1 MPGREAALGLAARH
15 SSLKLITPGALVR
28 LTRGRWRVVTHL
40 WVTSALSSGSTW
52 TMQVG
57 LFVYVLQSAPIS
69 TLAIVELIGTVP
81 TLLAMP
87 LAGVL
92 ADRVDPRKLAII
104 SMFAQTLCVAGM
116 ALLLSTDLWLVATLY
131 ALQGV
136 SNTVWPT
143 ARQQW
148 LYLLVAPKGRANA
161 NSALGSIGGLTTI
174 LGAGL
179 GGVLSAWNP
188 LGAMIIAVVL
198 QALAIPPLLQLAK
211 NPLTYIE
218 DGQHFSGARHQQSL
232 RRQLADG
239 LRVLRKVPL
248 ARSVVWIGIAW
259 GCIGGA
265 YNVLLAGY
273 VITDLRGSGTLLGGF
288 YAVAGIA
295 VILGTALTTRILT
308 KHHLPA
314 YALGYV
320 VQGAAWAGMFLSSNA
335 MVAVVVLALMRLA
348 SGVIIALDTTIL
360 LAAVPAGL
368 RGRVTSLHM
377 TTYSAMARVSLAL
390 SGLLLTVI
398 DIRPLG
404 VLAGLCSVLVGL
416 VWWGL
421 RTARPRATTSP

>member
-1 MPGREAALGLAARH
+1 M
-15 SSLKLITPGALVR
+15 S
-28 LTRGRWRVVTHL
+28 LTRDRGRAVTHL
-40 WVTSALSSGSTW
+40 WTASALSSGSTW
-52 TMQVG
+52 VMQVG
-57 LFVYVLQSAPIS
+57 LFVYVLRGAPIS
-69 TLAIVELIGTVP
+69 TLAVVELIGTVP

-87 LAGVL
+87 FAGVL
-92 ADRVDPRKLAII
+92 ADRIDPRMLTIM

-116 ALLLSTDLWLVATLY
+116 ALFLGTDLWLVVALY

-136 SNTVWPT
+136 SNAVWPP

-161 NSALGSIGGLTTI
+161 NSVLGSIGGLTRI

-188 LGAMIIAVVL
+188 LGAMIIAAVL
-198 QALAIPPLLQLAK
+198 QALAIPPLLLLARDS
-211 NPLTYIE
+211 LTYIE
-218 DGQHFSGARHQQSL
+218 DGQHFSGGRQRESL
-232 RRQLADG
+232 CKQFADG
-239 LRVLRKVPL
+239 LRVLREVPL

-273 VITDLRGSGTLLGGF
+273 VITDLRGSGALLGGF

-295 VILGTALTTRILT
+295 VILGTALATRILAR
-308 KHHLPA
+308 HHLQV
-314 YALGYV
+314 YALSYV
-320 VQGAAWAGMFLSSNA
+320 VQGAAWAGMFLSGSV
-335 MVAVVVLALMRLA
+335 MVTMVVLTLMRLA

-360 LAAVPAGL
+360 LATVPAGL
-368 RGRVTSLHM
+368 RGRVSSLHM
-377 TTYSAMARVSLAL
+377 TTYSAMGRVSLAL
-390 SGLLLTVI
+390 SGVLLTVT

-404 VLAGLCSVLVGL
+404 VLAGLCSVLIGL

-421 RTARPRATTSP
+421 RDRTAQSRYLAVTIDAAVN